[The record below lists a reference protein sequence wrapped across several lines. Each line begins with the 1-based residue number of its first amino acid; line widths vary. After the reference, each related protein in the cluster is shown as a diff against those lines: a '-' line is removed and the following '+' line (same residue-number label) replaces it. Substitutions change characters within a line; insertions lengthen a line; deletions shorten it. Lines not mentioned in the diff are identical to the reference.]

1 VQNRYPRTIYC
12 DGGLWQALERVAYER
27 QRPVDDLIEEALGQ
41 FIAGSGGVQPVNVAP
56 TARPPPGAPA
66 WPQQPAMPP
75 PPRPPAQTA
84 PLAPPRAPSAPAPS
98 PPRTPAPGPGIVQRG
113 GARVARP
120 MFVDYAGYRYPVA
133 AERFIIGRSRKEC
146 DLAIADTNISRQHAL
161 VEWFNGCFH
170 IVDMGSTN
178 GIEFNGQRVYRRIIR
193 DGDVFHIA
201 GHELRFGFS

>member
-12 DGGLWQALERVAYER
+12 DGGLWQALERLAYER
-27 QRPVDDLIEEALGQ
+27 QRPVDDLVEEALGQ
-41 FIAGSGGVQPVNVAP
+41 FVASSQGAAAVNVAP
-56 TARPPPGAPA
+56 TARPPA
-66 WPQQPAMPP
+66 
-75 PPRPPAQTA
+75 R
-84 PLAPPRAPSAPAPS
+84 PSAPAQWAPPS
-98 PPRTPAPGPGIVQRG
+98 AGAATPGPPRAAPQAPMPRSTTR
-113 GARVARP
+113 APRP

-133 AERFIIGRSRKEC
+133 TERFIIGRSRKEC
-146 DLAIADTNISRQHAL
+146 DLAIADTNVSRQHAL

-201 GHELRFGFS
+201 GHELRFGFG